1 MLRLEPLEVV
11 IYAFAAGF
19 AGYLGYR
26 LAKMIARIFA

>member
-1 MLRLEPLEVV
+1 LSLEPFEVV

-26 LAKMIARIFA
+26 LAKLVADILT

>member
-1 MLRLEPLEVV
+1 VLEPFEIV

-26 LAKMIARIFA
+26 LAKLVARLFT